1 MKVLLYSE
9 MLEKINKSGLGRA
22 VYHQKKALEK
32 VGVECTFDKKE
43 RFDLLHI
50 NTYFHRSYFLA
61 KDCQKAGIPIVYH
74 AHSTM
79 DDFQNSFKGSN
90 LIAPLFKF
98 WIKTCYELG
107 DVIITPTNYSKK
119 ILQSYGLTQNI
130 YAISNGI
137 DLPSFK
143 EVPNAREYF
152 CKHFG
157 FDNKDFIVMGV
168 GLFIERKGIL
178 DFINLAKELPN
189 MKFIWFGETNLKI
202 IPKHVSLAIQN
213 APKNLIFPGFVPNE
227 EIKLSLQACDVFL
240 MPTFEETEGIPVL
253 EASASRT
260 PMIIRDI
267 PVFDGWLENK
277 RDVYKAKDFNDFK
290 RLLCLMQEGKLA
302 DLTRS
307 AYKLAQERDLSII
320 GKKLKNVYKTA
331 LRRRQVVSKTPS
343 FFKKVSKN
351 LKY

>member
-9 MLEKINKSGLGRA
+9 MLEKINKSGLGQA

-32 VGVECTFDKKE
+32 VGVECTFDTKE
-43 RFDLLHI
+43 KFDLLHI
-50 NTYFHRSYFLA
+50 NTYFCKSYFFA
-61 KDCQKAGIPIVYH
+61 KDCRKAGIPVVYH

-79 DDFQNSFKGSN
+79 DDFQNSFTGSN

-98 WIKTCYELG
+98 WIKTCYGLG
-107 DVIITPTNYSKK
+107 DVIITPTDYSKK

-143 EVPNAREYF
+143 KIPNAREYF

-157 FDNKDFIVMGV
+157 FDKNDFIVMGV

-178 DFINLAKELPN
+178 DFINLAKELPD
-189 MKFIWFGETNLKI
+189 MKFIWFGETDLKI
-202 IPKHVSLAIQN
+202 IPRHVRVAIQN
-213 APKNLIFPGFVPNE
+213 APKNLIFPGFVPND
-227 EIKLSLQACDVFL
+227 EIKRSLQACDVFI
-240 MPTFEETEGIPVL
+240 MPTFEETEGIPAL
-253 EASASRT
+253 EASASMT

-267 PVFDGWLENK
+267 PVFNGWLEDK

-290 RLLCLMQEGKLA
+290 RLLCLMREGKLA
-302 DLTRS
+302 DLTSS
-307 AYKLAQERDLSII
+307 AYKLAQERDLNII
-320 GKKLKNVYKTA
+320 GEKLKSVYQVA
-331 LRRRQVVSKTPS
+331 LRERHTISKA
-343 FFKKVSKN
+343 KN
-351 LKY
+351 ILQELY